1 MVFNIEV
8 SFNIMK
14 HKNVTEIENEIV
26 NIALCSNCHSYYKM
40 TEMENNK
47 FINRNHI
54 IYVIVFEDSDINNL
68 FTFISKIRRK
78 RAVYIECLYEE
89 NILCKMLYASQY
101 YLTTMEK
108 DRVIKYKR
116 ERSYSE
122 DEKMLINSIKT
133 HG

>member
-1 MVFNIEV
+1 
-8 SFNIMK
+8 
-14 HKNVTEIENEIV
+14 
-26 NIALCSNCHSYYKM
+26 
-40 TEMENNK
+40 MENNK

-54 IYVIVFEDSDINNL
+54 VYVIIFEDSDIHNL

-133 HG
+133 HA